1 MSDMLPVKVERTFMV
16 DAQGS
21 AVEKREPPKPLTSGQ
36 RHRAY
41 RMGLLAIDRFLKEK
55 GFHSNIEE
63 SANTLSYEK
72 SRVCLDIKLKRPD
85 NIAFVTSF
93 PGYEYRPDV
102 IGKTADGQERY
113 HVNAKVTSAK
123 DILGSEF
130 VLQVMVSTNDAEGSR
145 PPIFIPLPKDLTD
158 PTRYV
163 IQNVL
168 GIIALACQHVPAL
181 RDAFTK
187 REVEEVQERR
197 ITEAEAAELNAR
209 LSPLLP
215 D

>member
-1 MSDMLPVKVERTFMV
+1 MSDMLPVKAERVWLV
-16 DAQGS
+16 DTQGS
-21 AVEKREPPKPLTSGQ
+21 AVEKKDPPKPLSSGQ

-55 GFHSNIEE
+55 GFHPNAEE
-63 SANTLSYEK
+63 SHNTLSYEK

-85 NIAFVTSF
+85 NIAFVTSY
-93 PGYEYRPDV
+93 PGYEYNPEV
-102 IGKTADGQERY
+102 IGKTVDGQERY

-130 VLQVMVSTNDAEGSR
+130 VLQVMVSANDAEGSR
-145 PPIFIPLPKDLTD
+145 PPIFIPLPKDLVD

-168 GIIALACQHVPAL
+168 GIIALACQHIPVL
-181 RDAFTK
+181 RDAFTEK
-187 REVEEVQERR
+187 AVNEAQERR
-197 ITEAEAAELNAR
+197 ITEAEVAELNAR
-209 LSPLLP
+209 LFPLL
-215 D
+215 DQ

>member
-1 MSDMLPVKVERTFMV
+1 MSDMLPAKIERVWMV
-16 DAQGS
+16 DTHGS

-36 RHRAY
+36 RHRMY
-41 RMGLLAIDRFLKEK
+41 RLGLVAIDRFLKEK
-55 GFHSNIEE
+55 GFRPNCEE
-63 SANTLSYEK
+63 SQNTLSYEK
-72 SRVCLDIKLKRPD
+72 SRVCLDLKLKRPD

-113 HVNAKVTSAK
+113 RVNAKVTSAK
-123 DILGSEF
+123 DILGSDY
-130 VLQVMVSTNDAEGSR
+130 VIQVMVSTNDAVGSR
-145 PPIFIPLPKDLTD
+145 APIFIPLPKEVAD

-168 GIIALACQHVPAL
+168 GIIAMACQHIPML

-187 REVEEVQERR
+187 KEVEAAQERR

-209 LSPLLP
+209 LFPLLP